1 MSNIYNIYCDE
12 SCHLENDKQKIMVL
26 GGLWCPLDKRKA
38 ISKRINEIKKR
49 HGLSNNFEIKWTK
62 VSPAKL
68 DFYLDIIDY
77 FFDDDDLHF
86 RCLVAS
92 KEGLNHKK
100 FKHSHDD
107 WYYKMYFGMLKAI
120 FNPNDKYRIYLDI
133 KDTKSATKIDNLH
146 LILCNNIHD
155 FNRDIIDRVQ
165 TVRSHEIG
173 IMQITD
179 ILVGAMCYLNRDV
192 NSSDAKHKIIQRIQ
206 ERSNY
211 SLKKSTLYKE
221 EKFNIF
227 IWTPSN
233 E

>member
-1 MSNIYNIYCDE
+1 MSQIYNIYCDE

-26 GGLWCPLDKRKA
+26 GGLWCPLEKIKA
-38 ISKRINEIKKR
+38 ISKRIKEIKER
-49 HGLSNNFEIKWTK
+49 HKLGDSFEIKWIK

-68 DFYLDIIDY
+68 DFYIDIIDY

-100 FKHSHDD
+100 FQHGHDD
-107 WYYKMYFGMLKAI
+107 WYYKMYFGMLKVI
-120 FNPNDKYRIYLDI
+120 LNPNIKYRIYLDI
-133 KDTKSATKIDNLH
+133 KDTKSARKIDNLH
-146 LILCNNIHD
+146 SILCNSIHD
-155 FNRDIIDRVQ
+155 FNRRIIDRVQ
-165 TVRSHEIG
+165 TVRSHEIE

-179 ILVGAMCYLNRDV
+179 LLVGAMCHLHRGID
-192 NSSDAKHKIIQRIQ
+192 SSDAKQKIIQRIQ

-211 SLKKSTLYKE
+211 SLKKSTLYQE

-227 IWTPSN
+227 IWAPSG